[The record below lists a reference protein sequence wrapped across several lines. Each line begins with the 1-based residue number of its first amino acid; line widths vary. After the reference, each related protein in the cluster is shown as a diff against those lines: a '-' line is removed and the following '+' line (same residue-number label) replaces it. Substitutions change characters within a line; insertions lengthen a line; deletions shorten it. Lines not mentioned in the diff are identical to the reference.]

1 MELFA
6 KRVTG
11 FQTWFWFDNSSK
23 PLYPANG
30 NTCKT
35 GITWILIKCY
45 DNLRQKTSNF
55 MKLYIYQMRRTYNNK
70 KCESYC
76 NACQT
81 VISNCYIIFRPLRS
95 FQRGSFYSFSLLKKF
110 PYSEFFRP
118 VFSDIRTE
126 YGNLLRKS
134 RILRI
139 FFQYFL
145 YVTWY
150 NKISLSQQYNT
161 QIMPKVFTTPCWNS
175 WTSPRSVFRTLAN
188 V

>member
-23 PLYPANG
+23 PLYPASG

-35 GITWILIKCY
+35 GITWTLIKCY
-45 DNLRQKTSNF
+45 HNLRQKTSNF
-55 MKLYIYQMRRTYNNK
+55 MKLYIYQMRGTYNNK
-70 KCESYC
+70 KCQSYC

-81 VISNCYIIFRPLRS
+81 VISNCYIIFLPLRS

-134 RILRI
+134 RILRLGTPST
-139 FFQYFL
+139 QFL
-145 YVTWY
+145 YYSFNTLSIRDLIQQD
-150 NKISLSQQYNT
+150 ISFPT
-161 QIMPKVFTTPCWNS
+161 I
-175 WTSPRSVFRTLAN
+175 
-188 V
+188 